1 MNTFLKI
8 KLRRKIRK
16 LEMLSKLKM
25 ERRMI
30 IFLLLKMK
38 KNKFKIDL
46 LLGEF
51 LFYF

>member
-8 KLRRKIRK
+8 KMLRKIRK

-25 ERRMI
+25 ERKMI
-30 IFLLLKMK
+30 ISLLLKLK

-46 LLGEF
+46 L
-51 LFYF
+51 